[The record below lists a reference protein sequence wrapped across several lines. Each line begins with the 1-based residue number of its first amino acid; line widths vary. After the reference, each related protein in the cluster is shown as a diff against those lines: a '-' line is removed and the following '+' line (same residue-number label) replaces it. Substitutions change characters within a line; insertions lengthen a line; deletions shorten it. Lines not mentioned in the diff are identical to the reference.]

1 VWYNRKQI
9 TTHLPGDIM
18 QALAR
23 QQTAGIAGREP
34 LTIAALQEYVEAF
47 LRQLSKKQSTKGA
60 YRRMLRQFLAWLE
73 ETGRIE
79 KLSAMSFIREDIVA
93 YKEALEERVEA
104 HTVCSYLTAVR
115 RLFSYLQSQAIYP
128 DVAGG
133 VEGPEKP
140 KGHRREW
147 LSPKQIRKV
156 LDGIEL
162 DSLEGLRDYAL
173 INLLARTG
181 LRTIEAAG
189 ALAGD
194 IKQKQGE
201 RVLWIQ
207 GKGRSSKDE
216 FVLLTEEAMAPILDY
231 FRARGPL
238 PDKAPIFCSHSDR
251 NRGQALTPRSISR
264 IVKDRLLAVGLDDS
278 KLTAHSLRHSAIT
291 LSILGGA
298 TLVQAQ
304 GMARHSDPRT
314 TDKYFH
320 NINRVS
326 EAAERLIQF

>member
-1 VWYNRKQI
+1 
-9 TTHLPGDIM
+9 M
-18 QALAR
+18 EALAKR
-23 QQTAGIAGREP
+23 NTAQIAGREP
-34 LTIAALQEYVEAF
+34 LTVAALQEYVEAF
-47 LRQLSKKQSTKGA
+47 LRQLSKKQSTKAA

-79 KLSAMSFIREDIVA
+79 KLSAMSFIKEDIVA
-93 YKEALEERVEA
+93 FKEAMEETLEA
-104 HTVCSYLTAVR
+104 HTVSSYLTAVR
-115 RLFSYLQSQAIYP
+115 RLFSFLQSQAIYP
-128 DVAGG
+128 DVAKD
-133 VEGPEKP
+133 VEGPQKP
-140 KGHRREW
+140 KGHRKEW
-147 LSPKQIRKV
+147 LSPKQIRS
-156 LDGIEL
+156 LLEGIKR

-194 IKQKQGE
+194 IQQKQGE

-216 FVLLTEEAMAPILDY
+216 FVLLTEEAFSPILDY

-251 NRGQALTPRSISR
+251 NRGEALTPRSISR
-264 IVKDRLLAVGLDDS
+264 ICKERMIAIGLDDP

-304 GMARHSDPRT
+304 SMARHSDPRT

-320 NINRVS
+320 NINRVT